1 MAPRGPRA
9 QNFLSRHYPTPDPTV
24 ELRQLKQSAEPV
36 GPLTLAAT
44 VIAERIEWRYSIRT
58 LSARVASLRLS
69 SAVTQLAAIKVWKK
83 LY

>member
-1 MAPRGPRA
+1 VSARA
-9 QNFLSRHYPTPDPTV
+9 D
-24 ELRQLKQSAEPV
+24 
-36 GPLTLAAT
+36 T

>member
-1 MAPRGPRA
+1 VSARA
-9 QNFLSRHYPTPDPTV
+9 D
-24 ELRQLKQSAEPV
+24 
-36 GPLTLAAT
+36 T

-58 LSARVASLRLS
+58 LRARVASLRPS